1 MLVANKRLTRA
12 LEFKEKVE
20 EEGRNLDI
28 ASYGSL
34 VQFYSRHKQ
43 LGSALLILK
52 ECITVHRAT
61 PGEAYLSDLRSL
73 CKRNEV
79 EDLVGLIKLV
89 GDDPT
94 EWLRHGQSHLKRES
108 SKKGRRN
115 VQQAQ
120 NRLL

>member
-1 MLVANKRLTRA
+1 MLVANKRLSRA

-20 EEGRNLDI
+20 TEGRHLDI

-34 VQFYSRHKQ
+34 VQYYSRHQQ

-52 ECITVHRAT
+52 ECMAIHGAA
-61 PGEAYLSDLRSL
+61 PSEAYVSDLRTL
-73 CKRNEV
+73 CKEKQV
-79 EDLVGLIKLV
+79 DDIIDLVGLV
-89 GDDPT
+89 GKDPN
-94 EWLRHGQSHLKRES
+94 EWLRHGQKNLKRES
-108 SKKGRRN
+108 TKKGRRY

>member
-20 EEGRNLDI
+20 GEGRNLDI

-34 VQFYSRHKQ
+34 VQYYSRHQQ
-43 LGSALLILK
+43 LGSALLMLK
-52 ECITVHRAT
+52 ECIATHGAT
-61 PGEAYLSDLRSL
+61 PGEAYLKDLRSL
-73 CKRNEV
+73 CKRKQV
-79 EDLVGLIKLV
+79 DDIVGLVGLV
-89 GDDPT
+89 GNDPN
-94 EWLRHGQSHLKRES
+94 EWLQHGQKYLKRES
-108 SKKGRRN
+108 TKKGRRN

>member
-12 LEFKEKVE
+12 LEFKERIE
-20 EEGRNLDI
+20 EEGRYLDI

-34 VQFYSRHKQ
+34 IQFYSRHQQ

-52 ECITVHRAT
+52 ECMTKHGTA
-61 PGEAYLSDLRSL
+61 PSEAYISDLRSL
-73 CKRNEV
+73 CKRNQV
-79 EDLVGLIKLV
+79 EDVVGLIDLVGK
-89 GDDPT
+89 DPT
-94 EWLRHGQSHLKRES
+94 EWLRHGQKNLERES

-115 VQQAQ
+115 VQQAS